1 MRWLAA
7 LVVVTAACEAPV
19 VPVGARFGAEV
30 CDKTPCNDGNS
41 CTEDH
46 CDPTRGCQFTPRDG
60 QPCGD
65 GAPCLVTPVCDGS
78 VCKGPA
84 GFWRIPA
91 LVAKT
96 TDDVLHGLCA
106 TPDGGFAAVGEVR
119 QSEILGISQTENLFL
134 RVAPDGTL
142 AAQTVMTGKEHDD
155 ALFDVARLPDGRYL
169 GVGKEAAMQHA
180 QDVTPVSNI
189 AWAVLDDHGV
199 GQARVAKTPALRSLA
214 AVAIAQDGS
223 PLAVGRSDGQG
234 LIVRFF
240 KDLQEVQWAIAVP
253 GPTQQEELLGVAEV
267 RDAAVGWL
275 AVGYAKSGVTARGVL
290 QRIGPEGPTQSS
302 EIVPQGLGLILVQV
316 VPLADGGSVV
326 LGRADATHWPGWP
339 ETTRLFLARTDASL
353 QVAWQRIGPV
363 GQIANDLVQW
373 PGDGPLTVAM
383 ATTGPSAALQRW
395 DLQGHGGVLR
405 TGFATAP
412 TALAVLAGDRLG
424 MVSNG
429 SYSGQM
435 DSFVE
440 RTDPWGAESCADSG
454 ICAARTATACA
465 AGCGGGDCRAD
476 VGCVTGPV
484 DPSACS
490 VDAACPPGGCP

>member
-1 MRWLAA
+1 MRWLATWV
-7 LVVVTAACEAPV
+7 LVTAACEAPV
-19 VPVGARFGAEV
+19 VPVGVRFGAEA
-30 CDKTPCNDGNS
+30 CAKTPCDDGNP
-41 CTEDH
+41 CTDDR

-65 GAPCLVTPVCDGS
+65 AAPCLVTPVCAGS

-84 GFWRIPA
+84 ALWRVPT

-106 TPDGGFAAVGEVR
+106 TPDGGFVAVGAVR
-119 QSEILGISQTENLFL
+119 QPEILGLSQTENLFL

-142 AAQTVMTGKEHDD
+142 AAQTIMTGKEHDD

-169 GVGKEAAMQHA
+169 GVGEEASLQNAL
-180 QDVTPVSNI
+180 DVTPVSNI

-199 GQARVAKTPALRSLA
+199 GQARVAKTPAFRSLA

-223 PLAVGRSDGQG
+223 PLSVGRSDGQG

-240 KDLQEVQWAIAVP
+240 KDLQDVQWAIALP
-253 GPTQQEELLGVAEV
+253 GPTQHAELLGVAAV
-267 RDAAVGWL
+267 HDAAVGWL
-275 AVGYAKSGVTARGVL
+275 AVGYAKTGATPTGLL
-290 QRIGPEGPTQSS
+290 QRIGPVGPTQAI
-302 EIVPQGLGLILVQV
+302 EIVPQGLGLILEQV
-316 VPLADGGSVV
+316 VPLTDGGSVV

-353 QVAWQRIGPV
+353 QVVWQRIGPV
-363 GQIANDLVQW
+363 GQIANDVVQW

-383 ATTGPSAALQRW
+383 ATTGASAALQRW

-405 TGFATAP
+405 TGFATEP

-424 MVSNG
+424 IVSNG
-429 SYSGQM
+429 SFSGQM
-435 DSFVE
+435 DSFLE
-440 RTDPWGAESCADSG
+440 RADPWGAESCVSSG
-454 ICAARTATACA
+454 SCAAKAATACA
-465 AGCGGGDCRAD
+465 SGCAGGDCRAE
-476 VGCVTGPV
+476 VGCATGPV
-484 DPSACS
+484 DPSACTAN
-490 VDAACPPGGCP
+490 AACAEGGCP